1 MTNTSILEH
10 PWLTFKAF
18 VIHIYYLH
26 QKPKNQ
32 SSRVNESLTKQGL
45 SLYNHLFKTRLPFQI
60 NSLGNTTKKGVVD
73 HCKRIS
79 EEDKTKHNMI

>member
-1 MTNTSILEH
+1 MFS
-10 PWLTFKAF
+10 PKKKRCYGGQ
-18 VIHIYYLH
+18 YYLH

-79 EEDKTKHNMI
+79 EEDKTKYNINEITCV